1 MLNKMKKN
9 LKRSEIE
16 LQSKTLKMENK
27 EMGKMIMLMIV
38 VITTVMMM
46 VMMVTRIIIII
57 KKTMTELMLKI
68 KKSLNKKNRKIY
80 LT

>member
-16 LQSKTLKMENK
+16 LQSKTLKMKNK

-46 VMMVTRIIIII
+46 VMMVTRIIII